1 MNVRLTSA
9 GVDRVGTLVLGLQP
23 KKNGKGNPNR
33 RGYSASSL
41 AATGRLNNTGRSLS
55 NAEYTSHLQ
64 VKDQRSIAAADCSVI
79 DHEFH
84 HQHALSNSLL
94 LSDRQQHHDRESLS
108 IIARSILLSDCCM
121 GSDRS
126 LSCG

>member
-1 MNVRLTSA
+1 MAIGMGLMKYSEMPLGSARLLS
-9 GVDRVGTLVLGLQP
+9 L
-23 KKNGKGNPNR
+23 
-33 RGYSASSL
+33 SL

-55 NAEYTSHLQ
+55 NAKYTSHLQ
-64 VKDQRSIAAADCSVI
+64 VKDQRSIAAADCWVI

-94 LSDRQQHHDRESLS
+94 LSDHQQHHDRESLS